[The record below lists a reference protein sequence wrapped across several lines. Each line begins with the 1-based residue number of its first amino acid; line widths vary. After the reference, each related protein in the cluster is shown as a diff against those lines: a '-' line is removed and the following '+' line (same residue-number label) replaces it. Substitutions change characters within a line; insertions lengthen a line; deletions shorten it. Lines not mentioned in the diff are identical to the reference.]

1 MDRIAVFAGAGISK
15 EAPSNLPSWWD
26 YNKYVL
32 EAIQKEASTV
42 FTSDKPLYS
51 SEKMLETLP
60 VTSISDVLFTCGMG
74 EIYFNMVSCL
84 EGSRPNMNHFI
95 LANMAKNGY
104 LACIVT
110 TNFDTLIEQAFDGL
124 KVPYKVL
131 LNEEDYTIDAREEIC
146 LIVKLHGS
154 VNSTTS
160 LIDTVTQKMKGL
172 TARKKEL
179 LRAILC
185 RYSTYVIGMS
195 GEDLRFD
202 LDYFQFISANTR
214 HDITWVKH
222 PKGRLSPM
230 VNQLTKRIN
239 LLIVE
244 EEIQTLFRDYIY
256 ELSMH
261 SLSICEDE
269 QPPEISEKIDECVSS
284 FFVGP
289 FVCMGIVLLLLC
301 DAGETVRATQICQK
315 IIGYLDKEPEI
326 FYDPFG
332 PQISPLLHNMGV
344 VLINT
349 GSIELAIQTI
359 QKSISIQSH
368 NYLQMR
374 KLYYSNE
381 GLMGK
386 LTSDYSAFSIER
398 FVAEYHRNMGNDYIN
413 LGVCYFKR
421 RENGDFEKAE
431 ECYQKALDAFI
442 AAGDDRGI
450 NLATSSLSE
459 ICFNQTS
466 FGIFHNSEEEYN
478 HQIKV
483 YFDTIDHAKQHGDFE
498 TYVSASCLLA
508 KLFMEYGEY
517 GSAERQ
523 IASLTE
529 YMDINI
535 SIGSKVRYQEIK
547 AEWYIRHN
555 MEEECRDE
563 IEEAFQ
569 KLEKSGDDIYLKRN
583 LCLRAVMLLGHSV
596 KNLDYTKR
604 CLEFLKESQN
614 VNTIDRY
621 YDVIPV
627 NEAISLVDE
636 KKTIFSVPVFY
647 AIGKDYLKE
656 KSKVIRAAIVR
667 ATFYNDKEMLVLL
680 FEKLVSEC
688 LHKIDIEHVCRICF
702 AYVEASKRLAGG
714 IYKYESTYTLIS
726 CLQMAGL
733 DTDGKISLQYI
744 DDVLD
749 SDDLDQPEN
758 NEIVGRLYYSKS
770 HRLLFSGD
778 YSESEKYYVAARD
791 KLCSYEAFWK
801 TCVKDRVDSLIQL
814 NRKDMI
820 FSTLQL
826 SYPYKS
832 KEDIEAI
839 YQMIY

>member
-1 MDRIAVFAGAGISK
+1 MERIAVFAGAGISK

-26 YNKYVL
+26 YNKHVL

-42 FTSDKPLYS
+42 FTSDKPFYS

-60 VTSISDVLFTCGMG
+60 VTSISDVLFTCGFG

-84 EGSRPNMNHFI
+84 EGTRPNMNHFI

-104 LACIVT
+104 LACVVT
-110 TNFDTLIEQAFDGL
+110 TNFDTLIEQAFDEL
-124 KVPYKVL
+124 KAPYKVL
-131 LNEEDYTIDAREEIC
+131 VNEEDYTIGVKEEIC

-154 VNSTTS
+154 VNSVAS

-202 LDYFQFISANTR
+202 LDYFQFISSNTR

-230 VNQLTKRIN
+230 VNQLKKRIN
-239 LLIVE
+239 LVIVE
-244 EEIQTLFRDYIY
+244 EEIQSLFHDYIY
-256 ELSMH
+256 ELSIP
-261 SLSICEDE
+261 SVSKCKNEEPLK
-269 QPPEISEKIDECVSS
+269 ISEKIDECVRPP
-284 FFVGP
+284 FAGP

-301 DAGETVRATQICQK
+301 DAGETVRAAKICQQ
-315 IIGYLDKEPEI
+315 ITDYLDKDPEI
-326 FYDPFG
+326 FYDPFE
-332 PQISPLLHNMGV
+332 PQIPPLLHNMGV

-349 GSIELAIQTI
+349 GNIKLAIETI
-359 QKSISIQSH
+359 QRSIAIQSH
-368 NYLQMR
+368 NYSQMLG
-374 KLYYSNE
+374 LYYSNE
-381 GLMGK
+381 GLTGE
-386 LTSDYSAFSIER
+386 LTSDYPTFSIER
-398 FVAEYHRNMGNDYIN
+398 FVAEYNRNVGNDYIN
-413 LGVCYFKR
+413 LGVCYLKR

-431 ECYQKALDAFI
+431 ECYQNALDAFI
-442 AAGDDRGI
+442 AAKDDRGV
-450 NLATSSLSE
+450 NLVKSSLSE
-459 ICFNQTS
+459 ISFNRTS

-478 HQIKV
+478 HQINI
-483 YFDTIDHAKQHGDFE
+483 YFDTINHAKQHGDFE
-498 TYVSASCLLA
+498 TYVSVSCLLA

-517 GSAERQ
+517 GSAESQ
-523 IASLTE
+523 IASLKE

-555 MEEECRDE
+555 MEEECRNE
-563 IEEAFQ
+563 MEEAFQ
-569 KLEKSGDDIYLKRN
+569 MLEKSGDDIYLKRN
-583 LCLRAVMLLGHSV
+583 LCLQAVMLLGHSV
-596 KNLDYTKR
+596 KNLDYIKR
-604 CLEFLKESQN
+604 CLEFLKDSQN

-636 KKTIFSVPVFY
+636 KKSIFHVPVFY
-647 AIGKDYLKE
+647 AIGQDYLKE

-667 ATFYNDKEMLVLL
+667 ATFCNDKEMLVLL

-688 LHKIDIEHVCRICF
+688 LHKIDIGDVCRICF

-714 IYKYESTYTLIS
+714 IYKFESTYSLIS
-726 CLQMAGL
+726 CLQLSGL
-733 DTDGKISLQYI
+733 DTDGKISLKYI
-744 DDVLD
+744 DDVLN
-749 SDDLDQPEN
+749 SDDLDQPEY
-758 NEIVGRLYYSKS
+758 NEIVGRLYESKS
-770 HRLLFSGD
+770 LRLLFRGD

-791 KLCSYEAFWK
+791 KLCNYKAFWQS
-801 TCVKDRVDSLIQL
+801 CVKDRVDSLIQL

-820 FSTLQL
+820 LHTLHL

-832 KEDIEAI
+832 KEDIKAL
-839 YQMIY
+839 YQKIC

>member
-172 TARKKEL
+172 TARKKEI

-230 VNQLTKRIN
+230 VNQLKKRIN

-284 FFVGP
+284 SFVGP

-413 LGVCYFKR
+413 LGVCYF
-421 RENGDFEKAE
+421 
-431 ECYQKALDAFI
+431 
-442 AAGDDRGI
+442 
-450 NLATSSLSE
+450 
-459 ICFNQTS
+459 
-466 FGIFHNSEEEYN
+466 
-478 HQIKV
+478 
-483 YFDTIDHAKQHGDFE
+483 
-498 TYVSASCLLA
+498 
-508 KLFMEYGEY
+508 
-517 GSAERQ
+517 
-523 IASLTE
+523 
-529 YMDINI
+529 
-535 SIGSKVRYQEIK
+535 
-547 AEWYIRHN
+547 
-555 MEEECRDE
+555 
-563 IEEAFQ
+563 
-569 KLEKSGDDIYLKRN
+569 
-583 LCLRAVMLLGHSV
+583 
-596 KNLDYTKR
+596 
-604 CLEFLKESQN
+604 
-614 VNTIDRY
+614 
-621 YDVIPV
+621 
-627 NEAISLVDE
+627 
-636 KKTIFSVPVFY
+636 
-647 AIGKDYLKE
+647 
-656 KSKVIRAAIVR
+656 
-667 ATFYNDKEMLVLL
+667 
-680 FEKLVSEC
+680 
-688 LHKIDIEHVCRICF
+688 
-702 AYVEASKRLAGG
+702 
-714 IYKYESTYTLIS
+714 
-726 CLQMAGL
+726 
-733 DTDGKISLQYI
+733 
-744 DDVLD
+744 
-749 SDDLDQPEN
+749 
-758 NEIVGRLYYSKS
+758 
-770 HRLLFSGD
+770 
-778 YSESEKYYVAARD
+778 
-791 KLCSYEAFWK
+791 
-801 TCVKDRVDSLIQL
+801 
-814 NRKDMI
+814 
-820 FSTLQL
+820 
-826 SYPYKS
+826 
-832 KEDIEAI
+832 
-839 YQMIY
+839 